1 MMTDSTVLARKTRVN
16 RFLQTCRFIT
26 HQSKNETH
34 LVFLTTFKQIYRL
47 LDKVATDQNMDRWAN
62 ELTVEKVEGE
72 TKEYRLKV
80 EGKPCYVI
88 LLDSEKDKSFEAD
101 HTYSFDRQ
109 EERLILV
116 TQFATAS
123 NGVNLE
129 WAYSDKPDKKYDF
142 QSIHLLEVPYYYFS
156 EDNVDSDNF
165 FSEVKNPLATKRKF
179 FWQVWKLTEAR
190 QISRRNL
197 ENILRKENISYVN
210 GIEYPLTDDYLLNQI
225 AAIEQALGRIDRKR
239 DMKHVSEIRIADT
252 SSVDKIQ
259 QSALSIITDY
269 LTQEGKIGQRRDN
282 RKPYTSNLIL
292 NIYDEVLRLK
302 DQTKLKQQLE
312 YEDISDVQNRCRQKI
327 DEHLDLHQQMREGLI
342 TDEEIC
348 KQIKRG
354 WSEIRIAMLRQ
365 DYQFETPKG
374 HKYGRIK
381 FRKAFVHST
390 AYLQPESKL
399 NVDRRLT
406 RIFPQ
411 GLGEKTIGLN
421 WVYPKILTSNTT
433 IRIYFRIRNYHTHH
447 IHTTADYIFVPHAI
461 QAILAGAVG
470 ETILEAL
477 LKDGEGFELESPLN
491 HASKLFELFDL
502 KLAGYPVYFDAKS
515 YSRQTIY
522 RLNAEPDD
530 EDFDRKLNA
539 QKILERSLEKRQQ
552 IIAVTG
558 ETDTKYIIVNVRGDG
573 GENQF
578 WTDKEVETDSFDKSA
593 VTVVSGVVD
602 DQEPERLR
610 PFFHKLLQELKEK
623 YP

>member
-1 MMTDSTVLARKTRVN
+1 MTTDSTVLARKTRVN

-26 HQSKNETH
+26 QKSKNEAH
-34 LVFLTTFKQIYRL
+34 LVFLTTFKQIHQL
-47 LDKVATDQNMDRWAN
+47 LDKVATDQNMDVWAN
-62 ELTVEKVEGE
+62 VLTVEKVAGE

-88 LLDSEKDKSFEAD
+88 LLDSAKNKSLEPD
-101 HTYSFDRQ
+101 HPYTFDRQ
-109 EERLILV
+109 DERLILV

-129 WAYSDKPDKKYDF
+129 WSYIDKPDKQYDF
-142 QSIHLLEVPYYYFS
+142 QSIHLLEVPYYYLS
-156 EDNVDSDNF
+156 ADNF
-165 FSEVKNPLATKRKF
+165 DSNELFSDEKPLATKRKF
-179 FWQVWKLTEAR
+179 FWQVWKLAEAR
-190 QISRRNL
+190 EISRRKL

-210 GIEYPLTDDYLLNQI
+210 GTEYPLTDDYLLNQI
-225 AAIEQALGRIDRKR
+225 AAIEQVLGRIDRKR
-239 DMKHVSEIRIADT
+239 DMGHVSEVRLADT
-252 SSVDKIQ
+252 SSVDKIEY
-259 QSALSIITDY
+259 SVMSIIDDY
-269 LTQEGKIGQRRDN
+269 LTRDGKIGQQRDS
-282 RKPYTSNLIL
+282 REAYTSDLIL
-292 NIYDEVLRLK
+292 NVYEAVFRLK
-302 DQTKLKQQLE
+302 KQTRVKQQLE
-312 YEDISDVQNRCRQKI
+312 YEDISDIQNRCYQKI
-327 DEHLDLHQQMREGLI
+327 DDHLELHGQMREGI
-342 TDEEIC
+342 IDDEKIC
-348 KQIKRG
+348 EQIKDS
-354 WSEIRIAMLRQ
+354 WSDIRIAMLRQ

-374 HKYGRIK
+374 RKFGRIK
-381 FRKAFVHST
+381 FRKSFVHST

-399 NVDRRLT
+399 NVDKRLT
-406 RIFPQ
+406 KIFPQ
-411 GLGEKTIGLN
+411 GLGEKTFGLN
-421 WVYPKILTSNTT
+421 WVYPKIVTSNGI
-433 IRIYFRIRNYHTHH
+433 IRRYFSTRDYHTHH
-447 IHTTADYIFVPHAI
+447 IHTTADYIFVPYAI
-461 QAILAGAVG
+461 QTILAGAVG

-477 LKDGEGFELESPLN
+477 LKDGEGFTLEDPSK

-515 YSRQTIY
+515 YSQQTIY

-552 IIAVTG
+552 IIAVTD

-573 GENQF
+573 GENQY
-578 WTDKEVETDSFDKSA
+578 WTDKGVETDSFDKSA